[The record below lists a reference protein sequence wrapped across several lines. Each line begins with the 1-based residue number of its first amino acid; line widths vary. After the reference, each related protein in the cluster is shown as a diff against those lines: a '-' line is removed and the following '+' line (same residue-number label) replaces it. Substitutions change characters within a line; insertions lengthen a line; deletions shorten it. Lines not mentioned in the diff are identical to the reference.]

1 MRIAYLLVDVASTDE
16 ATRSVLTQAAALAE
30 DHEVQVVSVLHSS
43 GNTDEPAGAELAPVP
58 LSHLVDVR
66 ETRRPRV
73 AATVAD
79 APTAALW
86 HAKQSSLVRPGWDRK
101 FTALTDAALEAALGD
116 LDVDVVVSTSPGLL
130 AAAVELLPQRVVV
143 VHQDHRPSTGRTPE
157 ALLQHA
163 PAADVVAVPT
173 PAFAAWLAD
182 SLGEVA
188 PPTVV
193 VPDPLPHGFAPRSRL
208 DRPLILAVARLVPD
222 KQLPKLVAAFAEIA
236 DRIPDWR
243 LRIVGEGPQRVD
255 LVRQVRKWDLWDRVE
270 IVPSVPDLRAEWAKA
285 SVAAISSR
293 SEGFPL
299 GGLEAMA
306 AGVPVVSFDAAS
318 GPRELVEHEVN
329 GLLVG
334 PESVSGL
341 AAALLRVA
349 TDTDLR
355 RRLGEGAHRTSRP
368 YAARALAERWVGVF
382 ADARAQRAGRGRV
395 TARAAARVPR
405 RPADPAATLDV
416 AELTPA
422 QARHD
427 ALAWAVQA
435 ARTATRG
442 ATGSWLVMPAHERPS
457 PVLVLPM
464 EARTGFL
471 DAVAAPGAPPHLC
484 LREPETHGWP
494 ERRGTL
500 ADLAAELRRGRTP
513 LVCVEPWPVGVLA
526 GGCSVEVEFWEST
539 PDGDLV
545 APRRNPYAD
554 LVPAGTPTI
563 DLEVDGVLVPTLPL
577 MAEPTTGECRF
588 PVDVVY
594 TWVDGSDPEW
604 NRAREQRLGGI
615 TGTSLATAQTRES
628 SGQAR
633 YLDRD
638 ELRSSLRSLHLFAPW
653 VRRIHLVTAGQVPP
667 WLDVDHP
674 RINLVDHRDI
684 LPAEGLPTFNSH
696 AIETSLHTID
706 GLSEQFLYFN
716 DDFFLARPVG
726 PEAFFAPAGL
736 NAVFFSPTTVGLSG
750 VPDAPPF
757 LKAAWNN
764 RALLQER
771 FGAAITHHLAHA
783 PYAHRVSVIK
793 AVHDD
798 FPEALAATARSP
810 FRDDTDVSTLSSL
823 AQHHGLMTGAS
834 YVATADL
841 AYINLANSDVDRQL
855 DEALARDQDFICL
868 GDHHDHALRSGV
880 LDRLLADFYAE
891 YFPVAAPW
899 EIA

>member
-1 MRIAYLLVDVASTDE
+1 MRIAYLLVDVEATDE

-30 DHEVQVVSVLHSS
+30 DHEVQVVSLLRTADP
-43 GNTDEPAGAELAPVP
+43 TDRPPTAVP
-58 LSHLVDVR
+58 LRHLVDVR
-66 ETRRPRV
+66 DARRPV
-73 AATVAD
+73 VPGSVAD
-79 APTAALW
+79 APTAAAW
-86 HAKQSSLVRPGWDRK
+86 HVKQSALVRPGWDRK
-101 FTALTDAALEAALGD
+101 FTALTDAALEATLPD

-130 AAAVELLPQRVVV
+130 AAAVELLPDPVVV

-157 ALLQHA
+157 GLLHHA

-173 PAFAAWLAD
+173 PAYAAWLAD

-193 VPDPLPHGFAPRSRL
+193 VPDPLPLGFAPRSRL

-222 KQLPKLVAAFAEIA
+222 KQLPKLVSAFAEIA

-255 LVRQVRKWDLWDRVE
+255 LVRQVRKWNLWDRVE
-270 IVPSVPDLRAEWAKA
+270 IVPAVPDLRAEWAKA
-285 SVAAISSR
+285 SVAAVSSR

-299 GGLEAMA
+299 GALEAMA

-349 TDTDLR
+349 TDSELR
-355 RRLGEGAHRTSRP
+355 HRLGEGAHRTSRP

-382 ADARAQRAGRGRV
+382 ADARAQRAGRGRL
-395 TARAAARVPR
+395 TARAAARTPR
-405 RPADPAATLDV
+405 PPTDPAATVDV
-416 AELTPA
+416 AQLTPA

-427 ALAWAVQA
+427 ALAWSVRA
-435 ARTATRG
+435 ARSATDG
-442 ATGSWLVMPAHERPS
+442 VTGTWLVMPAHERES
-457 PVLVLPM
+457 SVLVLPM
-464 EARTGFL
+464 EARAGFL
-471 DAVAAPGAPPHLC
+471 EAVAAPGAPAHLC

-500 ADLAAELRRGRTP
+500 AGLGAELRRGRTP
-513 LVCVEPWPVGVLA
+513 VVCVEPWPVGVLA
-526 GGCSVEVEFWEST
+526 SGCSVEVEFWERT
-539 PDGDLV
+539 PDGDLTS
-545 APRRNPYAD
+545 PRRNPYAD

-577 MAEPTTGECRF
+577 MAEPTVGECRF

-604 NRAREQRLGGI
+604 NAAREQRLAGI
-615 TGTSLATAQTRES
+615 TGSSLTTAQTRES

-674 RINLVDHRDI
+674 QIHLVDHRDI
-684 LPAEGLPTFNSH
+684 LPADGLPTFNSH
-696 AIETSLHTID
+696 AIETALHTIE

-716 DDFFLARPVG
+716 DDFFLARPVR
-726 PEAFFAPAGL
+726 PEAFFSPAGH
-736 NAVFFSPTTVGLSG
+736 NAVFFSPTTIGLSD

-771 FGAAITHHLAHA
+771 FGTAITHNLAHA
-783 PYAHRVSVIK
+783 PYAHRVSVIE
-793 AVHDD
+793 AVHEA

-810 FRDDTDVSTLSSL
+810 FRDDTDVATLSSL
-823 AQHHGLMTGAS
+823 AQHHGLLTGAS
-834 YVATADL
+834 YVAEADL
-841 AYINLANSDVDRQL
+841 AYVNLANADVDRQL

-880 LDRLLADFYAE
+880 LDGLLADFYAA

-899 EIA
+899 EVDGERD